1 MSDNARDII
10 FEVQRVS
17 PNEFAVAPHFPD
29 LAEKSVGEA
38 LAPRAAAKDHNIT
51 AEKSRARREVDARF
65 ATQAGARAQDRLG
78 RPKFESCA
86 GTHPQGLA
94 RSPRSPHRP
103 LE

>member
-65 ATQAGARAQDRLG
+65 ATQAGAVEHARLRGQTIASRARTA
-78 RPKFESCA
+78 RA
-86 GTHPQGLA
+86 GCVDSVG
-94 RSPRSPHRP
+94 S
-103 LE
+103 

>member
-38 LAPRAAAKDHNIT
+38 LAPRATAKDHNVS
-51 AEKSRARREVDARF
+51 AEKR
-65 ATQAGARAQDRLG
+65 
-78 RPKFESCA
+78 
-86 GTHPQGLA
+86 
-94 RSPRSPHRP
+94 
-103 LE
+103 